1 MHVPSATPFENLRW
15 TSQDIADAVPLRL
28 HELDL
33 FDAAEYRDVDASA
46 NAARFQREPR
56 LRNAY
61 LAAAELPARFGIR

>member
-28 HELDL
+28 HEIDL
-33 FDAAEYRDVDASA
+33 FDAADARDASA
-46 NAARFQREPR
+46 NAARFQHPPR

-61 LAAAELPARFGIR
+61 LAASALPARFGIR